1 MAYQLVPPPAILVPK
16 MPLVE
21 LGRYPFAMQAE
32 IARTFLE
39 SHGIGALVFD
49 SGMNIAD
56 SSAIA
61 IPVRLMVLDEDRDEA
76 KDLLEQADIA

>member
-1 MAYQLVPPPAILVPK
+1 

-21 LGRYPFAMQAE
+21 LGRYPFSFQAD

-61 IPVRLMVLDEDRDEA
+61 IPVRLMVLDEDYDAA
-76 KDLLEQADIA
+76 KALLVEADIA